1 MLDAAKTRTTVYLEN
16 KDSIL
21 AIDMR
26 FEKLKR
32 EFFVPPTDEWQ
43 EREKIL
49 TSPKN
54 IVFLYLEKKMEL
66 DGLTLESVVMKFG
79 GEKGYL
85 TYDEFRAMVS
95 GLKIGLTP
103 HQINSCIRDVDDDGD
118 GLLDMQEL
126 RDVSDSYCIYLY
138 IYIVYEVYIYILC
151 IKYVQYCIHTPYYIL
166 YNIFSISISL
176 SIYI

>member
-1 MLDAAKTRTTVYLEN
+1 MLENAKARTTAYLEN
-16 KDSIL
+16 KESAL
-21 AIDMR
+21 AIDMK

-32 EFFVPPTDEWQ
+32 EFFVAPTDEWQ

-103 HQINSCIRDVDDDGD
+103 HQVNSCIRNVDDDGD
-118 GLLDMQEL
+118 GFLDMQEL
-126 RDVSDSYCIYLY
+126 RDVSLQY
-138 IYIVYEVYIYILC
+138 ICVPCVHVCSKIL
-151 IKYVQYCIHTPYYIL
+151 VS
-166 YNIFSISISL
+166 F
-176 SIYI
+176 